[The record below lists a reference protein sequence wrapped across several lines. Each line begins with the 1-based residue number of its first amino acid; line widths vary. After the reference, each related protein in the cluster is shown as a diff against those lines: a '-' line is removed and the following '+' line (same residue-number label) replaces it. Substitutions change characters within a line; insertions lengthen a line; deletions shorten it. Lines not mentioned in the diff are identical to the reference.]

1 MEYTLYYLGLLNS
14 YMIVLL
20 THTTKSSLPYIVF
33 FQHTLGLFLLQIIEY
48 SIQTSLTKKE
58 ISEVM

>member
-1 MEYTLYYLGLLNS
+1 MVYYLGLLNS

-33 FQHTLGLFLLQIIEY
+33 FQHTLGLFLLQVIEY
-48 SIQTSLTKKE
+48 SIQTSLAKKGN
-58 ISEVM
+58 